1 MKKLFLAT
9 LLSSLFLSPLNAMDV
24 TQEEKITGLYIAAFK
39 RAADHSGLNYWKTQ
53 SDKAVAEGKDPFEAL
68 KELSDG
74 FSQHDVFTVPYSG
87 LDNQAFVEAIYIN
100 TLGKAGDTGGINYWT
115 TELNNGMSR
124 SDMVAYFI
132 NAVLSV
138 AVTEENYPTLTSE
151 ELDIGQQRQNLI
163 LNKVEVALNFT
174 NSLNTKSDV
183 ENLSEPED
191 DPAYIASMK
200 IVQGVTE
207 DESTRAKALEYLNS
221 ILSNAN
227 AIEKINDEF
236 KWLEDII
243 VSAGESKICTQ
254 TTPFNAIP
262 TNAPIVTFATDN
274 ESGAVTT
281 SVESTSL
288 GFVTLANCTL
298 EE

>member
-1 MKKLFLAT
+1 MKKLILST
-9 LLSSLFLSPLNAMDV
+9 LLSSLILSPLSALNV
-24 TQEEKITGLYIAAFK
+24 TQEEKITGLYIATFK
-39 RAADHSGLNYWKTQ
+39 RAADHGGLNYWKTQ
-53 SDKAVAEGKDPFEAL
+53 SDKAVADGKDQFEAL

-74 FSQHDVFTVPYSG
+74 FSKHDVFTVPYSG
-87 LDNQAFVEAIYIN
+87 LSNQAFVEAIYVN

-151 ELDIGQQRQNLI
+151 ELAVGQQRQNLI
-163 LNKVEVALNFT
+163 LNKVEVALTFT
-174 NSLNTKSDV
+174 NSLHSKSDV
-183 ENLSEPED
+183 KNVSEPED
-191 DPAYIASMK
+191 DSAYIASMK

-207 DESTRAKALEYLNS
+207 DQETLTKALVYLNS
-221 ILSNAN
+221 IIDNAS

-236 KWLEDII
+236 KWIEDII
-243 VSAGESKICTQ
+243 VRAGESKICTQ
-254 TTPFNAIP
+254 TTPFNAVP
-262 TNAPIVTFATDN
+262 TNAPIVTFVTDN
-274 ESGAVTT
+274 TSSTVTT
-281 SVESTSL
+281 SVANSSL

-298 EE
+298 QE